1 MSEVIQKAK
10 NITRSYFEG
19 RIRTD
24 VLKGVNLAIRQDE
37 LTAIIG
43 KSGSGKSTLLHIL
56 GTLDTPTSGEIL
68 FKGDDLCRLSGNK
81 KAQFRNQNLGFVYQF
96 HHLLGD
102 FTALENVMMP
112 LLIGN
117 MDIKKA
123 KATAS
128 EYLEKVGLSHRIG
141 YRPSEMS
148 GGERQRVAI
157 GRAIVRN
164 PKVLLMDEPLSNL
177 DAKLRNQMRAEI
189 IKLRKRIKTTFIYVT
204 HDQTEAMTLGDRIV
218 IMKDG
223 VIQQVGKPQE
233 VYDNPY
239 NLFVA
244 GFIGVPAMNQYNG
257 KLLCDKDTY
266 SVQVGD
272 VIMPLSKEKSA
283 NLARNHVTEQDVI
296 VGVRPEHITLEGDPA
311 KMIHGT
317 VDVSEMMGSA
327 IHLHVNALG
336 KDSVIIVPTIDLQAG
351 NDYSMGSDIQFTFSS
366 HAIHVFDPVSTL
378 NLEYNK

>member
-1 MSEVIQKAK
+1 MSEVILEAK

-19 RIRTD
+19 KIRTD

-123 KATAS
+123 KATAC

-157 GRAIVRN
+157 ARALAGHPDIV
-164 PKVLLMDEPLSNL
+164 LADEPTGNL
-177 DAKLRNQMRAEI
+177 DAKNAQAVFSLFTELTKNEHLAVVM
-189 IKLRKRIKTTFIYVT
+189 VT
-204 HDQTEAMTLGDRIV
+204 HDNSLAKMCDKIYT
-218 IMKDG
+218 MKDG
-223 VIQQVGKPQE
+223 VIDE
-233 VYDNPY
+233 N
-239 NLFVA
+239 
-244 GFIGVPAMNQYNG
+244 
-257 KLLCDKDTY
+257 
-266 SVQVGD
+266 
-272 VIMPLSKEKSA
+272 
-283 NLARNHVTEQDVI
+283 
-296 VGVRPEHITLEGDPA
+296 
-311 KMIHGT
+311 
-317 VDVSEMMGSA
+317 
-327 IHLHVNALG
+327 
-336 KDSVIIVPTIDLQAG
+336 
-351 NDYSMGSDIQFTFSS
+351 
-366 HAIHVFDPVSTL
+366 
-378 NLEYNK
+378 